1 MIFMGERSETTLSIR
16 NVASE
21 ASYVSSISEISRQ
34 NCNLTYANL
43 TYPNVIHIF
52 REFHDFYGWAK
63 RDPPI
68 DS

>member
-34 NCNLTYANL
+34 NCNLTY
-43 TYPNVIHIF
+43 PNVIQIF
-52 REFHDFYGWAK
+52 REFHDSCGRAK